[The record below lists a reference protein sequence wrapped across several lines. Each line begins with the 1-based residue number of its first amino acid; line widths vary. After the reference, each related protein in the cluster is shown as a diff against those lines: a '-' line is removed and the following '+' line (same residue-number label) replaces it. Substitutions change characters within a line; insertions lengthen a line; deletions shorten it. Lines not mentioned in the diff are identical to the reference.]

1 MKGLRWIVLA
11 VIIFASFIAYTLR
24 TNFNVVSA
32 MMISDL
38 GMNEVQLGKVFAAF
52 AAGYAI
58 FQFPGGIFGDKVGP
72 RYAITAIAIAWTLLT
87 VVTAIIP
94 GTDTWSV
101 ASIVIALVITR
112 FLVGAAHAPFF
123 PVTIGG
129 TIERWFP
136 VRQWGLPNGLSST
149 GLTLGAAATAPL
161 VVWLMESYGW
171 RSALLITAPAGLLAA
186 LAYYWLVTD
195 DPADHARIT
204 AAELEFIHS
213 DRPAADI
220 PLEKGS
226 WKLALKN
233 RNILLI
239 AISYFCMN
247 YVFYLFFSWFF
258 FYLVDVRGFS
268 ASDAGMFTAAQWIL
282 GAVGA
287 TLGGFGCDMLVRR
300 LGIRRGTRY
309 QTMIALVLSGAFLYA
324 GAMSDSVIVTVIMLC
339 CSFGFTQVTEAPMW
353 VATMG
358 VAGRHSQVATGVLN
372 TGGNIPGVVGGL
384 MVPAIAGWFGWPAAI
399 ASGSVFALV
408 GAFLWVFIRAD
419 EPMVDPDASS
429 QDSKNNWLRGN
440 T

>member
-1 MKGLRWIVLA
+1 MKGYRWIVLA
-11 VIIFASFIAYTLR
+11 VIIFASFIAYVLR
-24 TNFNVVSA
+24 TNFNIVSA
-32 MMISDL
+32 TMITDL
-38 GMNEVQLGKVFAAF
+38 GMDEYQLGKVFAAF

-72 RYAITAIAIAWTLLT
+72 RFAITAIAIAWSLLT

-94 GTDTWSV
+94 GTDVWSV
-101 ASIVIALVITR
+101 GTIVMALIVTR

-129 TIERWFP
+129 TIEQWFP
-136 VRQWGLPNGLSST
+136 VKQWGLPNGLSST

-161 VVWLMESYGW
+161 VVWLMEGYGW
-171 RSALLITAPAGLLAA
+171 RGALWITAPAGLLAA
-186 LAYYWLVTD
+186 LAYNRLVTN
-195 DPADHARIT
+195 DPAEHPRIT
-204 AAELEFIHS
+204 GEELEFIRS
-213 DRPAADI
+213 DRPPSEAPI
-220 PLEKGS
+220 EKGS
-226 WKLALKN
+226 WKLALKD

-239 AISYFCMN
+239 ACSYFCMN

-268 ASDAGMFTAAQWIL
+268 ASDAGIFTAAQWIL

-287 TLGGFGCDMLVRR
+287 TVGGFGCDLLVRK

-309 QTMIALVLSGAFLYA
+309 QTMIALILSGSFLYI
-324 GAMSDSVIVTVIMLC
+324 GAMSDDVMITVVLLC
-339 CSFGFTQVTEAPMW
+339 CSFGFTQLTEAPMW

-399 ASGSVFALV
+399 ASGSIFAFV
-408 GAFLWVFIRAD
+408 GAALWIFIRAD
-419 EPMVDPDASS
+419 EPMTEVSA
-429 QDSKNNWLRGN
+429 
-440 T
+440 